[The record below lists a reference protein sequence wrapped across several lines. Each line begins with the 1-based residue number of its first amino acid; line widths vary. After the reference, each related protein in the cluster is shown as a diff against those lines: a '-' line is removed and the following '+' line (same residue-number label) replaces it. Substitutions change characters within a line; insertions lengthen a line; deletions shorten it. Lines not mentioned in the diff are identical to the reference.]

1 MTFRFLGTG
10 TSVGVPQI
18 GCKCKVCTSTDPRDK
33 RRRCGAYVRSKDT
46 AFLIDT
52 PPEMRLACVEY
63 GIDKVDAVVLTHAH
77 MDHVAGFDD
86 VRRFNTLNGTMVP
99 CNPTDPGANGR
110 TCRCI
115 GKIMKCYAMR
125 ETEEQMHRIF
135 PYISTKGGEHGL
147 YRPQIEFD
155 NADSFEIGSIRV
167 ERGISLI
174 GFMYGPV
181 VGFTSAIAYGILQ
194 FISNPYVLN
203 IPQVLCDYIF
213 AFGSLGLSG
222 FFTNSNRHGLTM
234 GYLCG
239 AFGRFV
245 FSFLSGFIFFAEY
258 APETMAAPLYSFLY
272 NGAYLGAEALI
283 SIIVL
288 NIPPFKKAIMRIKLS
303 YGNEVKGRNERN
315 GTGN

>member
-1 MTFRFLGTG
+1 MRFRFLGTG

-33 RRRCGAYVRSKDT
+33 RRRCGAYVRSEDA

-63 GIDKVDAVVLTHAH
+63 GISKVDAVVLTHAH

-135 PYISTKGGEHGL
+135 PYISAKGGEHGL

-167 ERGISLI
+167 DRVKVEH
-174 GFMYGPV
+174 GFPCCG
-181 VGFTSAIAYGILQ
+181 
-194 FISNPYVLN
+194 YVLSSGASDSRESSASRSS
-203 IPQVLCDYIF
+203 ILAYISDCHELPEETVEKVKGVDTLVLNCLREREHPTHLSLSAALDYI
-213 AFGSLGLSG
+213 
-222 FFTNSNRHGLTM
+222 
-234 GYLCG
+234 
-239 AFGRFV
+239 GR
-245 FSFLSGFIFFAEY
+245 I
-258 APETMAAPLYSFLY
+258 APRR
-272 NGAYLGAEALI
+272 AYLIHMCHDFAHEEWL
-283 SIIVL
+283 
-288 NIPPFKKAIMRIKLS
+288 KKLP
-303 YGNEVKGRNERN
+303 KGVEPAYD
-315 GTGN
+315 GLEIDV

>member
-18 GCKCKVCTSTDPRDK
+18 GCTCKVCTSTDPRDK
-33 RRRCGAYVRSKDT
+33 RRRCGAYVRSGDA

-86 VRRFNTLNGTMVP
+86 VRRVNTLNGTMVP

-110 TCRCI
+110 TYRCI

-135 PYISTKGGEHGL
+135 PYISAKGGEHGL

-167 ERGISLI
+167 DRVKVEHGFPCCGYLI
-174 GFMYGPV
+174 GASGPRSSS
-181 VGFTSAIAYGILQ
+181 GSRNSSLAY
-194 FISNPYVLN
+194 ISDCHELPEETIEKVKGVDTLVLN
-203 IPQVLCDYIF
+203 CLRERQHPTHLSLQVALDYI
-213 AFGSLGLSG
+213 
-222 FFTNSNRHGLTM
+222 
-234 GYLCG
+234 
-239 AFGRFV
+239 GR
-245 FSFLSGFIFFAEY
+245 I
-258 APETMAAPLYSFLY
+258 APRR
-272 NGAYLGAEALI
+272 AYLIHMCHDFTHEEWL
-283 SIIVL
+283 
-288 NIPPFKKAIMRIKLS
+288 KKQPKGVEPANDGLEL
-303 YGNEVKGRNERN
+303 EV
-315 GTGN
+315 

>member
-1 MTFRFLGTG
+1 MRFRFLGTG

-33 RRRCGAYVRSKDT
+33 RRRCGAYVRSEDT

-63 GIDKVDAVVLTHAH
+63 GISKVDAVVLTHAH

-135 PYISTKGGEHGL
+135 PYISAKGGEHGL

-155 NADSFEIGSIRV
+155 NADSFGIGSVRV
-167 ERGISLI
+167 ERVRVEH
-174 GFMYGPV
+174 GFPCCG
-181 VGFTSAIAYGILQ
+181 
-194 FISNPYVLN
+194 YVLSSGASDSRSS
-203 IPQVLCDYIF
+203 IASRDSGLAYISDCHELPEETIEKVKGVGTLVLNCLREREHPTHLSLAAALAYIE
-213 AFGSLGLSG
+213 
-222 FFTNSNRHGLTM
+222 R
-234 GYLCG
+234 
-239 AFGRFV
+239 
-245 FSFLSGFIFFAEY
+245 I
-258 APETMAAPLYSFLY
+258 APRR
-272 NGAYLGAEALI
+272 AYLIHMCHDFTHEEWL
-283 SIIVL
+283 
-288 NIPPFKKAIMRIKLS
+288 RKLPKGVEPA
-303 YGNEVKGRNERN
+303 YDGLEIEV
-315 GTGN
+315 

>member
-1 MTFRFLGTG
+1 MRFRFLGTG

-33 RRRCGAYVRSKDT
+33 RRRCGAYVRSEDA

-155 NADSFEIGSIRV
+155 NADRFEIGSVKV
-167 ERGISLI
+167 ERVAVEHGFPCCGYLISTFQRLN
-174 GFMYGPV
+174 PS
-181 VGFTSAIAYGILQ
+181 TSLAY
-194 FISNPYVLN
+194 ISDCHELPEETIEKVKGVDTLVLN
-203 IPQVLCDYIF
+203 CLREREHPTHLKLSAALEYI
-213 AFGSLGLSG
+213 
-222 FFTNSNRHGLTM
+222 
-234 GYLCG
+234 
-239 AFGRFV
+239 GR
-245 FSFLSGFIFFAEY
+245 I
-258 APETMAAPLYSFLY
+258 APRR
-272 NGAYLGAEALI
+272 AYLIHMCHDFTHEEWL
-283 SIIVL
+283 
-288 NIPPFKKAIMRIKLS
+288 KKLP
-303 YGNEVKGRNERN
+303 KGVEPAYD
-315 GTGN
+315 GLEIEI